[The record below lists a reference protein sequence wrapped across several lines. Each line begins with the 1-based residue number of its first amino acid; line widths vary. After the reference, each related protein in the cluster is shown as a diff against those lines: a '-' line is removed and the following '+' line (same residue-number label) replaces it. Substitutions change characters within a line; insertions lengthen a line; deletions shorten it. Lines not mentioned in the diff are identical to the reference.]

1 MKIPADAPPNIQ
13 EAFREVW
20 EAINRVQGLNTDFKG
35 VRLANVGSPTQ
46 PFDAATKAYVDDR
59 MKERVS

>member
-1 MKIPADAPPNIQ
+1 MKIPATAAPEVQ

-20 EAINRVQGLNTDFKG
+20 DALERIQGLNTDFKG
-35 VRLANVGSPTQ
+35 IRLANVGSPTQ
-46 PFDAATKAYVDDR
+46 PFDAATKAYVDER